1 MISKKTTHLLCDM
14 RESKHKIFPL
24 QEILCF
30 LFCVESFYKKYK
42 IIEKSNRHLTK
53 PLLYSPCG
61 TEKQSKR
68 IKEVFE
74 MKRTRMMVTTL
85 AMAMMALGG
94 TTAAFAAE
102 GEAAVACTPAVE
114 ATSVEVDEMKL
125 TDDMEGTVA
134 VAVVAAQEAQK
145 VTGENDTVPMEKLE
159 KVILE
164 ALDMTVVK

>member
-1 MISKKTTHLLCDM
+1 
-14 RESKHKIFPL
+14 
-24 QEILCF
+24 
-30 LFCVESFYKKYK
+30 
-42 IIEKSNRHLTK
+42 
-53 PLLYSPCG
+53 
-61 TEKQSKR
+61 
-68 IKEVFE
+68 

-114 ATSVEVDEMKL
+114 VDEMKL

-145 VTGENDTVPMEKLE
+145 VTGEDDTVPMEELE

>member
-1 MISKKTTHLLCDM
+1 
-14 RESKHKIFPL
+14 
-24 QEILCF
+24 
-30 LFCVESFYKKYK
+30 
-42 IIEKSNRHLTK
+42 
-53 PLLYSPCG
+53 
-61 TEKQSKR
+61 
-68 IKEVFE
+68 

-145 VTGENDTVPMEKLE
+145 VTGENDTVPMEKLK

-164 ALDMTVVK
+164 ALDVTVVK

>member
-1 MISKKTTHLLCDM
+1 
-14 RESKHKIFPL
+14 
-24 QEILCF
+24 
-30 LFCVESFYKKYK
+30 
-42 IIEKSNRHLTK
+42 
-53 PLLYSPCG
+53 
-61 TEKQSKR
+61 
-68 IKEVFE
+68 

-102 GEAAVACTPAVE
+102 GEAAVACTPA
-114 ATSVEVDEMKL
+114 VEVDEMKL

-164 ALDMTVVK
+164 ALDVTVVK

>member
-1 MISKKTTHLLCDM
+1 
-14 RESKHKIFPL
+14 
-24 QEILCF
+24 
-30 LFCVESFYKKYK
+30 
-42 IIEKSNRHLTK
+42 
-53 PLLYSPCG
+53 
-61 TEKQSKR
+61 
-68 IKEVFE
+68 

-94 TTAAFAAE
+94 TTAAIAAE
-102 GEAAVACTPAVE
+102 GEAAVACTTAVE

-164 ALDMTVVK
+164 ALDMTIVK

>member
-1 MISKKTTHLLCDM
+1 
-14 RESKHKIFPL
+14 
-24 QEILCF
+24 
-30 LFCVESFYKKYK
+30 
-42 IIEKSNRHLTK
+42 
-53 PLLYSPCG
+53 
-61 TEKQSKR
+61 
-68 IKEVFE
+68 

-102 GEAAVACTPAVE
+102 GEGTPAVE

-145 VTGENDTVPMEKLE
+145 VTGEDDTMPMEKME

-164 ALDMTVVK
+164 ALDMTIVK

>member
-1 MISKKTTHLLCDM
+1 
-14 RESKHKIFPL
+14 
-24 QEILCF
+24 
-30 LFCVESFYKKYK
+30 
-42 IIEKSNRHLTK
+42 
-53 PLLYSPCG
+53 
-61 TEKQSKR
+61 
-68 IKEVFE
+68 

-85 AMAMMALGG
+85 AMAMMALDG

-159 KVILE
+159 KDWIEHPILHMDLNIE
-164 ALDMTVVK
+164 KYDCQESLDNMLEKTLAAVGKACMEPIHPNVLFPSVSLESSNEPTNRQANAS

>member
-1 MISKKTTHLLCDM
+1 
-14 RESKHKIFPL
+14 
-24 QEILCF
+24 
-30 LFCVESFYKKYK
+30 
-42 IIEKSNRHLTK
+42 
-53 PLLYSPCG
+53 
-61 TEKQSKR
+61 
-68 IKEVFE
+68 

-102 GEAAVACTPAVE
+102 GEAAVACTPA
-114 ATSVEVDEMKL
+114 VEVDEMKL

-164 ALDMTVVK
+164 ALDMTIVK

>member
-1 MISKKTTHLLCDM
+1 
-14 RESKHKIFPL
+14 
-24 QEILCF
+24 
-30 LFCVESFYKKYK
+30 
-42 IIEKSNRHLTK
+42 
-53 PLLYSPCG
+53 
-61 TEKQSKR
+61 
-68 IKEVFE
+68 

-114 ATSVEVDEMKL
+114 VDEMKL

-145 VTGENDTVPMEKLE
+145 VTGEDDTVPMEKLE

-164 ALDMTVVK
+164 ALDVTVVK

>member
-1 MISKKTTHLLCDM
+1 
-14 RESKHKIFPL
+14 
-24 QEILCF
+24 
-30 LFCVESFYKKYK
+30 
-42 IIEKSNRHLTK
+42 
-53 PLLYSPCG
+53 
-61 TEKQSKR
+61 
-68 IKEVFE
+68 

-102 GEAAVACTPAVE
+102 GEAAVTCTPAVE

-145 VTGENDTVPMEKLE
+145 VTGEDDTVPMEKLK

-164 ALDMTVVK
+164 ALDVTVVK

>member
-1 MISKKTTHLLCDM
+1 
-14 RESKHKIFPL
+14 
-24 QEILCF
+24 
-30 LFCVESFYKKYK
+30 
-42 IIEKSNRHLTK
+42 
-53 PLLYSPCG
+53 
-61 TEKQSKR
+61 
-68 IKEVFE
+68 

-114 ATSVEVDEMKL
+114 VDEMKL
-125 TDDMEGTVA
+125 TDDIEGTVA

-145 VTGENDTVPMEKLE
+145 VTGEDDTVPMEKLE

>member
-1 MISKKTTHLLCDM
+1 
-14 RESKHKIFPL
+14 
-24 QEILCF
+24 
-30 LFCVESFYKKYK
+30 
-42 IIEKSNRHLTK
+42 
-53 PLLYSPCG
+53 
-61 TEKQSKR
+61 
-68 IKEVFE
+68 

-85 AMAMMALGG
+85 TMAMMALGG

-102 GEAAVACTPAVE
+102 GEAAVACTPA
-114 ATSVEVDEMKL
+114 VEVDEMKL

-164 ALDMTVVK
+164 ALDMTIVK

>member
-1 MISKKTTHLLCDM
+1 
-14 RESKHKIFPL
+14 
-24 QEILCF
+24 
-30 LFCVESFYKKYK
+30 
-42 IIEKSNRHLTK
+42 
-53 PLLYSPCG
+53 
-61 TEKQSKR
+61 
-68 IKEVFE
+68 

-114 ATSVEVDEMKL
+114 VDEMKL

-134 VAVVAAQEAQK
+134 VAVVAAQEVQK
-145 VTGENDTVPMEKLE
+145 VTGEDDTVPMEKLE

-164 ALDMTVVK
+164 ALDVTVVK

>member
-1 MISKKTTHLLCDM
+1 
-14 RESKHKIFPL
+14 
-24 QEILCF
+24 
-30 LFCVESFYKKYK
+30 
-42 IIEKSNRHLTK
+42 
-53 PLLYSPCG
+53 
-61 TEKQSKR
+61 
-68 IKEVFE
+68 

-85 AMAMMALGG
+85 ALAMMALGG

-102 GEAAVACTPAVE
+102 GEAAVACTPA
-114 ATSVEVDEMKL
+114 VEVDEMKL

-145 VTGENDTVPMEKLE
+145 VTGEDDTVPMEELE

>member
-1 MISKKTTHLLCDM
+1 MK
-14 RESKHKIFPL
+14 
-24 QEILCF
+24 
-30 LFCVESFYKKYK
+30 
-42 IIEKSNRHLTK
+42 KSNRHLTK

-61 TEKQSKR
+61 IEKQSKR

-164 ALDMTVVK
+164 ALDMTIVK

>member
-1 MISKKTTHLLCDM
+1 
-14 RESKHKIFPL
+14 
-24 QEILCF
+24 
-30 LFCVESFYKKYK
+30 
-42 IIEKSNRHLTK
+42 
-53 PLLYSPCG
+53 
-61 TEKQSKR
+61 
-68 IKEVFE
+68 

-85 AMAMMALGG
+85 AMAMMALSG

-114 ATSVEVDEMKL
+114 ATYVEVDEMKL

-164 ALDMTVVK
+164 ALDMTIVK

>member
-1 MISKKTTHLLCDM
+1 
-14 RESKHKIFPL
+14 
-24 QEILCF
+24 
-30 LFCVESFYKKYK
+30 
-42 IIEKSNRHLTK
+42 
-53 PLLYSPCG
+53 
-61 TEKQSKR
+61 
-68 IKEVFE
+68 

-102 GEAAVACTPAVE
+102 GEAAVTCTPA
-114 ATSVEVDEMKL
+114 VEVDEMKL

-145 VTGENDTVPMEKLE
+145 VTGEDDTVPMEKLE

-164 ALDMTVVK
+164 ALDMTIVK

>member
-145 VTGENDTVPMEKLE
+145 VTGEDDTVPMEKLE

-164 ALDMTVVK
+164 ALDMTIVK

>member
-1 MISKKTTHLLCDM
+1 
-14 RESKHKIFPL
+14 
-24 QEILCF
+24 
-30 LFCVESFYKKYK
+30 
-42 IIEKSNRHLTK
+42 
-53 PLLYSPCG
+53 
-61 TEKQSKR
+61 
-68 IKEVFE
+68 

-114 ATSVEVDEMKL
+114 VDEMKL

-134 VAVVAAQEAQK
+134 VAVGAAQEAQK

-164 ALDMTVVK
+164 ALDMTIVK

>member
-1 MISKKTTHLLCDM
+1 
-14 RESKHKIFPL
+14 
-24 QEILCF
+24 
-30 LFCVESFYKKYK
+30 
-42 IIEKSNRHLTK
+42 
-53 PLLYSPCG
+53 
-61 TEKQSKR
+61 
-68 IKEVFE
+68 

-85 AMAMMALGG
+85 ALAMMALGG

-102 GEAAVACTPAVE
+102 GEAAVACTPA
-114 ATSVEVDEMKL
+114 VEVDEMKL

-145 VTGENDTVPMEKLE
+145 VTGEDDTVPMEKLE

>member
-1 MISKKTTHLLCDM
+1 
-14 RESKHKIFPL
+14 
-24 QEILCF
+24 
-30 LFCVESFYKKYK
+30 
-42 IIEKSNRHLTK
+42 
-53 PLLYSPCG
+53 
-61 TEKQSKR
+61 
-68 IKEVFE
+68 

-114 ATSVEVDEMKL
+114 VDEMKL

-145 VTGENDTVPMEKLE
+145 VTGEDDTVPMEKLE

-164 ALDMTVVK
+164 ALDMTIVK

>member
-1 MISKKTTHLLCDM
+1 
-14 RESKHKIFPL
+14 
-24 QEILCF
+24 
-30 LFCVESFYKKYK
+30 
-42 IIEKSNRHLTK
+42 
-53 PLLYSPCG
+53 
-61 TEKQSKR
+61 
-68 IKEVFE
+68 

-85 AMAMMALGG
+85 AMMALGG

-102 GEAAVACTPAVE
+102 GKAAVACTPAVE

-134 VAVVAAQEAQK
+134 VAVVAAQEAQEAQK

-164 ALDMTVVK
+164 ALDMTIVK

>member
-1 MISKKTTHLLCDM
+1 
-14 RESKHKIFPL
+14 
-24 QEILCF
+24 
-30 LFCVESFYKKYK
+30 
-42 IIEKSNRHLTK
+42 
-53 PLLYSPCG
+53 
-61 TEKQSKR
+61 
-68 IKEVFE
+68 

-94 TTAAFAAE
+94 TTAAFAAQ
-102 GEAAVACTPAVE
+102 GEAAVACTPA
-114 ATSVEVDEMKL
+114 VEVDEMKL

-145 VTGENDTVPMEKLE
+145 VTGEDDTVPMEKLE

>member
-1 MISKKTTHLLCDM
+1 
-14 RESKHKIFPL
+14 
-24 QEILCF
+24 
-30 LFCVESFYKKYK
+30 
-42 IIEKSNRHLTK
+42 
-53 PLLYSPCG
+53 
-61 TEKQSKR
+61 
-68 IKEVFE
+68 

-114 ATSVEVDEMKL
+114 VDEMKL

-134 VAVVAAQEAQK
+134 VAVVAVQEAQK
-145 VTGENDTVPMEKLE
+145 VTGEDDTVPMEKLE

>member
-1 MISKKTTHLLCDM
+1 
-14 RESKHKIFPL
+14 
-24 QEILCF
+24 
-30 LFCVESFYKKYK
+30 
-42 IIEKSNRHLTK
+42 
-53 PLLYSPCG
+53 
-61 TEKQSKR
+61 
-68 IKEVFE
+68 

-85 AMAMMALGG
+85 AIAMMALRG

-102 GEAAVACTPAVE
+102 GEAAVACTPA
-114 ATSVEVDEMKL
+114 VEVDEMKL

-164 ALDMTVVK
+164 ALDMTIVK

>member
-1 MISKKTTHLLCDM
+1 
-14 RESKHKIFPL
+14 
-24 QEILCF
+24 
-30 LFCVESFYKKYK
+30 
-42 IIEKSNRHLTK
+42 
-53 PLLYSPCG
+53 
-61 TEKQSKR
+61 
-68 IKEVFE
+68 

-114 ATSVEVDEMKL
+114 VDEMKL

-145 VTGENDTVPMEKLE
+145 VTGEDDTVPMEKLE

>member
-1 MISKKTTHLLCDM
+1 
-14 RESKHKIFPL
+14 
-24 QEILCF
+24 
-30 LFCVESFYKKYK
+30 
-42 IIEKSNRHLTK
+42 
-53 PLLYSPCG
+53 
-61 TEKQSKR
+61 
-68 IKEVFE
+68 

-102 GEAAVACTPAVE
+102 GEAAVACTPA
-114 ATSVEVDEMKL
+114 VEVDEMKL

>member
-1 MISKKTTHLLCDM
+1 
-14 RESKHKIFPL
+14 
-24 QEILCF
+24 
-30 LFCVESFYKKYK
+30 
-42 IIEKSNRHLTK
+42 
-53 PLLYSPCG
+53 
-61 TEKQSKR
+61 
-68 IKEVFE
+68 

-102 GEAAVACTPAVE
+102 GKAAV
-114 ATSVEVDEMKL
+114 VDEMKL

-164 ALDMTVVK
+164 ALDMTIVK

>member
-1 MISKKTTHLLCDM
+1 
-14 RESKHKIFPL
+14 
-24 QEILCF
+24 
-30 LFCVESFYKKYK
+30 
-42 IIEKSNRHLTK
+42 
-53 PLLYSPCG
+53 
-61 TEKQSKR
+61 
-68 IKEVFE
+68 

-102 GEAAVACTPAVE
+102 GEAAVACTPAV
-114 ATSVEVDEMKL
+114 VVDEMKL

-145 VTGENDTVPMEKLE
+145 VTGEDDTVPMEKLE

-164 ALDMTVVK
+164 ALDVTVVK